1 MALHAESAYR
11 FLTPEVRARIEALR
25 PRYPDRRALLMPALW
40 VIQETHGW
48 IPLEAQAELAA
59 YLEVPSVWVHEVVSF
74 YNMYRERPVGRY
86 LIYVCGNIA
95 CSLRG
100 ARRLLRFLL
109 DRLGVA
115 ERAVTP
121 DGLFTVERV
130 QCIGACELAP
140 VIQVNGEF
148 IGPVDEARLED
159 LITTLRAK
167 AREVAS

>member
-1 MALHAESAYR
+1 MSSHVEPVYR
-11 FLTPEVRARIEALR
+11 YLTPEVCARIEALR
-25 PRYPDRRALLMPALW
+25 SRYPDRRALLMPALW
-40 VIQETHGW
+40 AIQEAHGW
-48 IPLEAQAELAA
+48 VPLEAQTELAA
-59 YLEVPSVWVHEVVSF
+59 YLGVPPVWVHEVVSF
-74 YNMYRERPVGRY
+74 YNMYHERPVGRY

-100 ARRLLRFLL
+100 ARRLLRYLL

-130 QCIGACELAP
+130 QCIGACERAP

-148 IGPVDEARLED
+148 IGPVDEAQLDD
-159 LITTLRAK
+159 LIATLRAK
-167 AREVAS
+167 AREVTP

>member
-1 MALHAESAYR
+1 MSSHVEPAYR
-11 FLTPEVRARIEALR
+11 YLTPEVCARIEALR

-40 VIQETHGW
+40 AVQEVHGW
-48 IPLEAQAELAA
+48 IPLEAQNELAA
-59 YLEVPSVWVHEVVSF
+59 YLEIPAVWVHEVVSF

-100 ARRLLRFLL
+100 ARRLLRYLL
-109 DRLGVA
+109 NRLGVA

-148 IGPVDEARLED
+148 IGPVDEARLDD
-159 LITTLRAK
+159 LIAALRAR
-167 AREVAS
+167 AQEVTP

>member
-40 VIQETHGW
+40 AIQEAHGW

-115 ERAVTP
+115 ERTVTP

-159 LITTLRAK
+159 LITALRAK